1 MRHLLA
7 VGAMVPHRL
16 RRVGASRTTRVTLH
30 RLPAHTEIGDDM
42 TIRRAVLCD
51 QCDAVF
57 ASTEQIA
64 NYQLIEQAHQDG
76 WTSTNRGGTWTNQCP
91 EHDH

>member
-1 MRHLLA
+1 MHDVLA
-7 VGAMVPHRL
+7 VGPMVPHQL
-16 RRVGASRTTRVTLH
+16 GRVGQAGATRTTLQRF
-30 RLPAHTEIGDDM
+30 PAHTEIGDDM
-42 TIRRAVLCD
+42 TIRRTVLCD

-57 ASTEQIA
+57 ASTERLA

-76 WTSTNRGGTWTNQCP
+76 WASTNRGGTWTNQCP

>member
-1 MRHLLA
+1 
-7 VGAMVPHRL
+7 
-16 RRVGASRTTRVTLH
+16 
-30 RLPAHTEIGDDM
+30 M